1 MKLTILLPLLLTC
14 TNALLI
20 PSLGG
25 SKGLSPIPEEPEVE
39 SQDEPLS
46 IGIFKRDNATVSG
59 SDQEAQQYIVVYE
72 DGHKKSEYKAHDEW
86 VTAQFSALKK
96 RGDLDNLP
104 EGIEGEVSFYNLLSF
119 KGYAAYLPPTLLEA
133 VKADPLVAFVEE
145 DAIFEINAVKTQ
157 PNAPWGLARLSLQN
171 ARSSSYSFD
180 SEGGKGVTA
189 YVIDSGVKVEHDD
202 FEGRASWGASIPAP
216 QTQADEE
223 GHGSHVAGTIGGK
236 TYGVAKKVDLV
247 AVRVLN
253 SEGKGRVSD
262 IIKGIQFSVK
272 DHQAKV
278 AAKQRGYKGATI
290 NMSLG
295 GGLSNALD
303 QATNAAV
310 NAGVHVIVAAGNEN
324 QDACNVSPARASGAI
339 TVGAT
344 DVNDR
349 RASFSNW
356 GKCVDINAPGVKIIS
371 VGIDQDT
378 EVLSGTSMA
387 SPHVAGLVSYFL
399 SLQPDLGSEFSAGK
413 LVTPGD
419 LKRKLVG
426 FGTRNVIS
434 GLDGSTP
441 NVLAFN
447 GAGKDLSQF
456 WTL

>member
-1 MKLTILLPLLLTC
+1 MKLTILLPLLFLC
-14 TNALLI
+14 SNALLI
-20 PSLGG
+20 PNLD
-25 SKGLSPIPEEPEVE
+25 GLKQLTPVPEDAKVASE
-39 SQDEPLS
+39 DEQLM
-46 IGIFKRDNATVSG
+46 GLFRRDNATVGSG
-59 SDQEAQQYIVVYE
+59 DQKAQPYIVVYA
-72 DGHKKSEYKAHDEW
+72 DGHQKSEYKAHDEW
-86 VTAQFSALKK
+86 VTAQFSALKR
-96 RGDLDNLP
+96 RGELDNLP
-104 EGIEGEVSFYNLLSF
+104 EGVSGDVSFYNLQSF
-119 KGYAAYLPPTLLEA
+119 KGYAAYLPPNLLETI
-133 VKADPLVAFVEE
+133 KADPLVAFVEE
-145 DAIFEINAVKTQ
+145 DSIFKINAVQTQ
-157 PNAPWGLARLSLQN
+157 PNAPWGLARVSLQKPG
-171 ARSSSYSFD
+171 ATSYIFD
-180 SEGGKGVTA
+180 GEGGEGVTA
-189 YVIDSGVKVEHDD
+189 YVVDSGIKVEHPD
-202 FEGRASWGASIPAP
+202 FEGRATWGASIPAP
-216 QTQADEE
+216 QTKADEE

-236 TYGVAKKVDLV
+236 TYGIAKKVDLV
-247 AVRVLN
+247 AVRVMDAD
-253 SEGKGRVSD
+253 GQGTVSD
-262 IIKGIQFSVK
+262 IIKGIQFAVK

-295 GGLSNALD
+295 GGLSEALD

-310 NAGVHVIVAAGNEN
+310 SAGVHVIVAAGNEN
-324 QDACNVSPARASGAI
+324 QDACNVSPARATGAI

-344 DVNDR
+344 DKDDNK
-349 RASFSNW
+349 ASFSNW
-356 GKCVDINAPGVKIIS
+356 GKCVDINAPGVDVIS
-371 VGIDQDT
+371 VGINHNT

-426 FGTRNVIS
+426 FGTRNAIS